1 MTKLQGYQFHRIAAP
16 RHDPDHISSSKI
28 LQNLEKRQKHTDAN
42 ARLHSSQLCLIHDEV
57 GRGDRLARN

>member
-28 LQNLEKRQKHTDAN
+28 LEKKQKRTDAN

-57 GRGDRLARN
+57 WRGDRLARD